1 MVNEVTGV
9 AGSGQKDQLRRQL
22 QRKLDSIA
30 ARLYREIKALSTE
43 VDGGNFIDVAQ
54 GLERQEQE
62 QLIASRLMEQAR
74 RLRVALTR
82 LDDGEYGVC
91 CECGARIP
99 QKRLLAVPDAATCVA
114 CQDRLEHY
122 RKSARCA
129 SGRVRRAGLPS
140 LRRADDA
147 CPSGRLDLLS
157 LPQAEAAGEL

>member
-1 MVNEVTGV
+1 MVNEITDV

-22 QRKLDSIA
+22 QKTLESIA
-30 ARLYREIKALSTE
+30 ARLHRKTEALSAE
-43 VDGGNFIDVAQ
+43 VDGGDFIDVAQ
-54 GLERQEQE
+54 SLERQGQE

-91 CECGARIP
+91 SECGARIP

-122 RKSARCA
+122 EAQMNRELA
-129 SGRVRRAGLPS
+129 GRGVLP
-140 LRRADDA
+140 
-147 CPSGRLDLLS
+147 
-157 LPQAEAAGEL
+157 